1 MSSCLRCLAFIL
13 AATLAC
19 GASAQADPASALRAT
34 HASLSQDLRQNQF
47 QRPLVLVSTEAPNRL
62 QGDIYALVS
71 HPFARVEADLK
82 SPQHWCDMLL
92 LHINTKY
99 CYPVLLPNRTV
110 LRVNIGKKT
119 AEELVNTSRVEFS
132 YEVSQLT
139 PDYLDVKLSASQ
151 GPLGTSD
158 YRVELE
164 AVALPGEKTFLHL
177 SYSYAMSFAARLAM
191 QTYLATVGSDKVGFT
206 VLGGQ
211 TTEPGNLIGGVLG
224 AVERNTMRY
233 FLAIDSFLEFPSAQA
248 ATRFEQSLQS
258 WFTAVEHYPRQL
270 HEMDRPQYLEMKRSE
285 YQRQQTLR

>member
-1 MSSCLRCLAFIL
+1 LSPCLRCLAFLL
-13 AATLAC
+13 ATVLAC
-19 GASAQADPASALRAT
+19 GVAAQADPASALRT
-34 HASLSQDLRQNQF
+34 KYASLSQDLRQNQF
-47 QRPLVLVSTEAPNRL
+47 QRPLVLVSTESPNRL

-82 SPQHWCDMLL
+82 SPQHWCDVLL

-99 CYPVLLPNRTV
+99 CYPVPLPNGTV
-110 LRVNIGKKT
+110 LRVHVGKKT

-132 YEVSQLT
+132 YQVSQMT
-139 PDYLDVKLSASQ
+139 PDYLEVKLSAAQ

-164 AVALPGEKTFLHL
+164 AVALAGEKTFLHL

-206 VLGGQ
+206 AIGGQ
-211 TTEPGNLIGGVLG
+211 TSEPADLIGGVRGL
-224 AVERNTMRY
+224 VERNTMRY
-233 FLAIDSFLEFPSAQA
+233 FLAIDSFLEFSSAQPA
-248 ATRFEQSLQS
+248 ARFEQSLQS

-270 HEMDRPQYLEMKRSE
+270 HEMNRTQYLEMKRSE